1 MDALF
6 PLLLLAA
13 NVCGCCWVA
22 KRRGRWVAYFF
33 ALIPVVGFLFA
44 LMLKTRCP
52 YCREYMYPGAT
63 VCPKCG
69 RDLSSGTVRVRG

>member
-1 MDALF
+1 MEYLF
-6 PLLLLAA
+6 PVLY
-13 NVCGCCWVA
+13 VA
-22 KRRGRWVAYFF
+22 SIVGGVVIAIRRGRWVAVPLVLFVPF
-33 ALIPVVGFLFA
+33 LGFLFA
-44 LMLKTRCP
+44 LCLKTRCP